1 MDNERIV
8 QLNAA
13 DNERMSFE
21 EFYNKYYSKVFV
33 FCRQHI
39 NSQQDT
45 EDLVDAIFFAA
56 YQNYEKYDPSKAKL
70 STWIFCI
77 ANNRLKN
84 YYRDKK
90 DPGESL
96 DDMFDT
102 VEIAAEG
109 SIEEAAELEELRG
122 AIAEALESLPER
134 ERKIII
140 MSYFQNM
147 NSNDIAEE
155 LGLTNTN
162 VRQILSR
169 SLKKLKP
176 YLEAYR

>member
-1 MDNERIV
+1 MEKGNIV
-8 QLNAA
+8 QLNN
-13 DNERMSFE
+13 DSEDVMSFE
-21 EFYNKYYSKVFV
+21 DFYNKYYSKVFV

-39 NSQQDT
+39 SSQEDA

-56 YQNYEKYDPSKAKL
+56 YQNYDKYDPAKARL

-109 SIEEAAELEELRG
+109 SIEEAAELEELRA
-122 AIAEALESLPER
+122 AIADALETLPER
-134 ERKIII
+134 ERTIII
-140 MSYFQNM
+140 MSYFKNM
-147 NSNDIAEE
+147 NSNDIAEQ
-155 LGLTNTN
+155 LGLSNSN

-169 SLKKLKP
+169 SLKKLQP
-176 YLEAYR
+176 FLENYR